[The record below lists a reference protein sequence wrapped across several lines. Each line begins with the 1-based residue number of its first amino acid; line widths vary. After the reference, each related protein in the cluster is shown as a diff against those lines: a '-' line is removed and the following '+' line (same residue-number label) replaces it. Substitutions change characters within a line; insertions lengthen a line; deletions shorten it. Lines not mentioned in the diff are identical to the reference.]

1 MIDEIKGGW
10 YDAGDHVK
18 FNLPMSYSASMLAW
32 GLYQYPD
39 GIEKCGEMTNYVNN
53 LEFVLDY
60 LADCDLGDEVV
71 YQVGN
76 GTIDHT
82 WWGPVE
88 LYEYGMA
95 DAGTS
100 YEEARQVYK
109 ASEGCSCVFGGMA
122 AALAAGYCALD
133 GRIDESKR
141 SDYLAHAENI
151 FKLADASKSDDV
163 YNNSNASNFY
173 RSSHFYDELFYAA
186 NWLYIATGDK
196 SYLSKAEGYIPN
208 LGKELGSNEMKYSW
222 EQCWD
227 DTMQGGLL
235 LYAIN
240 TKDPVYIE
248 RVEKHVKNDVYNIKK
263 VDGKLAYFDSWGCAR
278 YAETA
283 AFIVSV
289 ASDTVLADKDTSDYE
304 AFAKTQV
311 DYVLGDNPLGQS
323 YVVGYGDKPAHNAHH
338 RTAHAS
344 WKNDI
349 YTPVQ
354 NRHTLYGALV
364 GGQYRSGRL

>member
-1 MIDEIKGGW
+1 MFKKITSAIVSAAMLAGMTAGYAPSAVNAADFKANYAEALQKSLYFYECQQAGPLPDWNRVEWRSDSTMIDEIKGGW

-141 SDYLAHAENI
+141 SD
-151 FKLADASKSDDV
+151 
-163 YNNSNASNFY
+163 
-173 RSSHFYDELFYAA
+173 
-186 NWLYIATGDK
+186 
-196 SYLSKAEGYIPN
+196 
-208 LGKELGSNEMKYSW
+208 
-222 EQCWD
+222 
-227 DTMQGGLL
+227 
-235 LYAIN
+235 
-240 TKDPVYIE
+240 
-248 RVEKHVKNDVYNIKK
+248 
-263 VDGKLAYFDSWGCAR
+263 
-278 YAETA
+278 
-283 AFIVSV
+283 
-289 ASDTVLADKDTSDYE
+289 
-304 AFAKTQV
+304 
-311 DYVLGDNPLGQS
+311 
-323 YVVGYGDKPAHNAHH
+323 
-338 RTAHAS
+338 
-344 WKNDI
+344 
-349 YTPVQ
+349 
-354 NRHTLYGALV
+354 
-364 GGQYRSGRL
+364 